1 MPMTVLG
8 DNRDRPTASGADVAG
23 VAGAVAVGEV
33 LAASGANVLG
43 DARR

>member
-8 DNRDRPTASGADVAG
+8 DNRDRPTASGAG